1 MKKTVFTF
9 LIFTFPFYM
18 EAEIHPL
25 SAEGDLQFSQNNFDS
40 ALICYNQLLQVF
52 PEKKECYFNRGL
64 CLYKTEKFSE
74 AILDFDECL
83 SQDTA
88 FLIAEFLKGIS
99 LQKSGSLKEAMSEFT
114 LLSMKDATIFNVAK
128 RINNYQLAVFI
139 SKNWNL
145 MIAMAV
151 ILILLVA
158 LATNV
163 LSSKKM

>member
-1 MKKTVFTF
+1 MKKTVF
-9 LIFTFPFYM
+9 IFSVFILPFFA

-25 SAEGDLQFSQNNFDS
+25 SLAGDNLFSQNNFDS
-40 ALICYNQLLQVF
+40 ALICYNQLLQEF

-64 CLYKTEKFSE
+64 CLYKQEKFSE

-83 SQDTA
+83 TLDST
-88 FLIAEFLKGIS
+88 FLTAEFLKGIS
-99 LQKSGSLKEAMSEFT
+99 LEKSGSLKEAMAAFT
-114 LLSMKDATIFNVAK
+114 LVSTKDATIFDAAK
-128 RINNYQLAVFI
+128 RIKNYELAVFI